1 MEKLNRCAM
10 ENVKNH
16 LVVQMSMCEKA
27 EKKAKEEGMTTECI
41 EMHHDMFCLYAG
53 FLAQLD

>member
-1 MEKLNRCAM
+1 M

-16 LVVQMSMCEKA
+16 LVVQMSICEKA